1 MKEGY
6 VNTPRLVRILAA
18 ALATASMLAA
28 APALPAGSFAAPAAE
43 SAGAQAPA
51 EKQHSWLL
59 GWRDPGQR
67 IALPGTIVLHHR
79 AEPAVELVAPE
90 PGADPAAWLARLRA
104 TPGVAYVHPNES
116 VRVLDARPAPAPLAC
131 PRALGSASPPQAAP
145 LACPRALGSA
155 SPPQAAPLACPRA
168 LGSASPPQAAP
179 LACPRALGSA
189 SPPQAAPLTGPRAL
203 GSASPPQA
211 APLTGPRALGFA
223 PLAATLAAA
232 PSAAPSD
239 PGLSK
244 QAYLKQI
251 GAREA
256 WSKVRP
262 QSSVT
267 IAVVD
272 TGIDLNHPDLKPNL
286 LQGVNLQNPGS
297 PAQDDNGHG
306 TSVAGVIAASG
317 NNAAGITGVLWKARL
332 LPVKALDEDGYGD
345 EKQLGEGILKAIEK
359 GARIVVLSVGLYHS
373 SPYMREIVD
382 LAEKKGVL
390 LVAATGND
398 AERFGSKTTIKYPA
412 AYPTVLSV
420 GGIGPDGIPEPR
432 SSRGS
437 EIDLAGAWRVY
448 TTEMG
453 GSYHYEEGTSMAAP
467 QAAAA
472 AALLWAKYPDLKPY
486 QIRSLLRQTTKDT
499 APGGFDVVTGYGL
512 LRMERALTEKYKPD
526 PHEPNSSSAQA
537 AAMPLGKQLSAE
549 LNGTS
554 DSDWYRLDSPY
565 DGVVT
570 LQLRQLLSNGQ
581 SPKTIELLL
590 EQPGGNIKKEL
601 KLSNHN
607 VEWNVKKGVNR
618 LRLRLKGSAA
628 KSKLPYLLSTS
639 LRMKADSSEPNDR
652 STEAAS
658 LPDRTQSLR
667 GTLHKLG
674 DKDWYSI
681 RVEAEGL
688 LRIQLDAGTMRMDPA
703 FAYRKAG
710 GTEAEVDYEGEGTA
724 ETSPQ
729 IRVSPGIYYIRVWDA
744 SEPLASYAAGFYTLG
759 ITREKLPKAKGD

>member
-1 MKEGY
+1 MKAGY
-6 VNTPRLVRILAA
+6 ANSPRLVRKLAA

-28 APALPAGSFAAPAAE
+28 APALPAGSIAAPAAD
-43 SAGAQAPA
+43 SAGAQARA

-116 VRVLDARPAPAPLAC
+116 VRVLDARPATAPLAGRLAFGSSQAA
-131 PRALGSASPPQAAP
+131 PPTSYLALGSASPPQAASLTRPLAFGPASPSLASLRALGSASPPQAAS
-145 LACPRALGSA
+145 LAASRALDSASLASPRANGTA
-155 SPPQAAPLACPRA
+155 SLA
-168 LGSASPPQAAP
+168 S
-179 LACPRALGSA
+179 
-189 SPPQAAPLTGPRAL
+189 
-203 GSASPPQA
+203 
-211 APLTGPRALGFA
+211 
-223 PLAATLAAA
+223 TLAAA
-232 PSAAPSD
+232 SSAAPSD

-256 WSKVRP
+256 WSKIRP

-272 TGIDLNHPDLKPNL
+272 TGIDLDHPDLKRNL

-332 LPVKALDEDGYGD
+332 LPVKALDKDGYGD
-345 EKQLGEGILKAIEK
+345 EKQLGEGILRAIEK

-472 AALLWAKYPDLKPY
+472 AALLWAKYPNLKPY

-526 PHEPNSSSAQA
+526 PHEPNSSSAKA

-549 LNGTS
+549 LSGTA

-570 LQLRQLLSNGQ
+570 LQLRQLLSAGQ
-581 SPKTIELLL
+581 SPKTIDLLL
-590 EQPGGNIKKEL
+590 EQSGGNIKKEL
-601 KLSNHN
+601 KFSNHN

-618 LRLRLKGSAA
+618 LRLGLKGSAGS
-628 KSKLPYLLSTS
+628 SKLPYLLSTN
-639 LRMKADSSEPNDR
+639 LRMKADSSEPNDKA
-652 STEAAS
+652 TEAVS
-658 LPDRTQSLR
+658 LPDRTGSVR
-667 GTLHKLG
+667 GTLHKMG

-681 RVEAEGL
+681 KVEAEGL
-688 LRIQLDAGTMRMDPA
+688 LRIQLGAGTMRMDPA

-710 GTEAEVDYEGEGTA
+710 GAEVAVDYEGEGTA

-744 SEPLASYAAGFYTLG
+744 SEPLANYAAGFYTLG
-759 ITREKLPKAKGD
+759 ITREKLPEAKGD